1 MKQNAIVCDLD
12 GTILDHKD
20 ESKSLQ
26 NVVNFLIQQAQTNK
40 IIIMTARSKDS
51 RKSLA
56 VKQLRELG
64 IPFDQLVTND
74 NDEDSDV
81 YKKKEIQALKSK
93 YNIVLFIDDLKKNRK
108 AIKELGIETKK
119 PKNISNKI
127 LTKTVWSGIFI

>member
-81 YKKKEIQALKSK
+81 YKKKEIQALKNK

>member
-74 NDEDSDV
+74 KDEDSDV
-81 YKKKEIQALKSK
+81 YKKKEIQALKNK

>member
-108 AIKELGIETKK
+108 AIKELGIKTKK

>member
-20 ESKSLQ
+20 ESKSLK

-56 VKQLRELG
+56 IKQLRELG
-64 IPFDQLVTND
+64 IPFDKLVTND

-81 YKKKEIQALKSK
+81 YKKREIQTLMNR

>member
-64 IPFDQLVTND
+64 IPFDQLITND
-74 NDEDSDV
+74 KDEDSDV

-108 AIKELGIETKK
+108 AIKELGIKTKK

>member
-40 IIIMTARSKDS
+40 IIIMTARSKES

>member
-20 ESKSLQ
+20 ESKSLT

-40 IIIMTARSKDS
+40 IIIMTARSKES
-51 RKSLA
+51 RKLLA

-74 NDEDSDV
+74 RDEDSDV
-81 YKKKEIQALKSK
+81 YKKKEIQALKNK

>member
-56 VKQLRELG
+56 IKQLRELG
-64 IPFDQLVTND
+64 IPFDKLVTND
-74 NDEDSDV
+74 KDEDSDV
-81 YKKKEIQALKSK
+81 YKKREIQTLMNR

>member
-1 MKQNAIVCDLD
+1 VKQNAIVCDLD

-40 IIIMTARSKDS
+40 IIIMTARSKES

>member
-56 VKQLRELG
+56 IKQLRELG
-64 IPFDQLVTND
+64 IPFDKLVTND

-81 YKKKEIQALKSK
+81 YKKREIQTLMNR

-108 AIKELGIETKK
+108 AIKELGIKTKK

>member
-56 VKQLRELG
+56 IKQLRELG
-64 IPFDQLVTND
+64 IPFDKLVTND

-81 YKKKEIQALKSK
+81 YKKREIQTLMNR

>member
-64 IPFDQLVTND
+64 IPFDQLITND
-74 NDEDSDV
+74 KDEDSDV
-81 YKKKEIQALKSK
+81 YKKKEIQALKNK

-108 AIKELGIETKK
+108 AIKELGIKTKK

>member
-20 ESKSLQ
+20 ESKSLE

-40 IIIMTARSKDS
+40 IIIMTARSKES